1 MSSVPPAAC
10 STCGEALEDGARFCE
25 ACGAAVEGAAPAAA
39 SPPGDPA
46 AATGPPCSRCGGG
59 VADGY
64 CTNCGLRADCVTV
77 NDRGPLAFATH
88 RGRRHHRNEDAA
100 ALGLTAEGYPV
111 LVVADGVSSS
121 PNPDKAA
128 QAATVAA
135 ISALAGQAFTDAALL
150 EAVRAA
156 QEAAAGVPA
165 EGDDAWTGPADA
177 APACTLVI
185 VVATPSQVHSVNLG
199 DARGYLVT
207 GPVGQRVV
215 CQLSADDSIA
225 AQAVRAG
232 ADAAE
237 ALAAPGGHTITAW
250 LGADAPPADAHHLV
264 HERDSTGA
272 GATLVACSDGFWNY
286 TLDDRGLAAELDAVE
301 AGTRD
306 TDEGRLGLRCK
317 ALVDWAN
324 DQGGSDNITVAMAV
338 LEGEHG
344 TLRAGVKTMSAC
356 DASPAARTMRTR
368 RGGQ

>member
-1 MSSVPPAAC
+1 MSSVPPGAC

-25 ACGAAVEGAAPAAA
+25 ACGAAVEGADPAAA
-39 SPPGDPA
+39 ARPGDPA

-64 CTNCGLRADCVTV
+64 CTNCGLRADSVTV
-77 NDRGPLAFATH
+77 DDRGALAFATH
-88 RGRRHHRNEDAA
+88 RGRRHHRNEDAV
-100 ALGLTAEGYPV
+100 ALGLTAEGHPV

-128 QAATVAA
+128 QAATGAA
-135 ISALAGQAFTDAALL
+135 ITALAGQAFTDAALL

-156 QEAAAGVPA
+156 QEAAARVPA
-165 EGDDAWTGPADA
+165 DGDDAWTGPADA

-185 VVATPSQVHSVNLG
+185 VVATPSEVHSVNLG

-207 GPVGQRVV
+207 GPMGQRVV

-250 LGADAPPADAHHLV
+250 LGADAPLADAHHLV
-264 HERDSTGA
+264 HERDPGA
-272 GATLVACSDGFWNY
+272 NTTLVACSDGLWNY
-286 TLDDRGLAAELDAVE
+286 TLDDRGLAAQLDAVE
-301 AGTRD
+301 AGAVD

-324 DQGGSDNITVAMAV
+324 DQGGSDNVTVAMAV

-344 TLRAGVKTMSAC
+344 PTRAGIKTESAC
-356 DASPAARTMRTR
+356 DASPAARTTRTR
-368 RGGQ
+368 RGAQ